1 MGQRGDMM
9 VSFEREG
16 TGRYQAMLDE
26 PRARLG
32 LVHGKSGSWYAETPD
47 GKTVSCFN
55 TRADAGKALL
65 NDYRVNQS
73 R

>member
-1 MGQRGDMM
+1 MA

-26 PRARLG
+26 PRVRLG
-32 LVHGKSGSWYAETPD
+32 LVHGKSGRWYAETPA
-47 GKTVSCFN
+47 GNVISRFN

-65 NDYRVNQS
+65 NAIKK
-73 R
+73 

>member
-1 MGQRGDMM
+1 MV

-26 PRARLG
+26 PRVRLG
-32 LVHGKSGSWYAETPD
+32 LVHGKAGSWYAETPE
-47 GKTVSCFN
+47 GSTVSCFN

-65 NDYRVNQS
+65 NAYRIRRRS
-73 R
+73 